1 MKSSSISYYSH
12 SNIIKAVSL
21 TGNNNVTTKSY
32 IMNYYSKQ
40 EIKGNKLVITQVRE
54 EVLHSIQ
61 INEANG
67 NAIITHIGAYK
78 QIKFIFNGE
87 SFISDLITIAIAE
100 DKSKCI
106 YIKDISF
113 DKDIDSNWNR
123 YIYSAGNEYWIEAV

>member
-1 MKSSSISYYSH
+1 
-12 SNIIKAVSL
+12 
-21 TGNNNVTTKSY
+21 
-32 IMNYYSKQ
+32 MNYYNKQ
-40 EIKGNKLVITQVRE
+40 EIIGDKLVITQVRE

-78 QIKFIFNGE
+78 QIKFMFNGE
-87 SFISDLITIAIAE
+87 SFISDLITIATAE